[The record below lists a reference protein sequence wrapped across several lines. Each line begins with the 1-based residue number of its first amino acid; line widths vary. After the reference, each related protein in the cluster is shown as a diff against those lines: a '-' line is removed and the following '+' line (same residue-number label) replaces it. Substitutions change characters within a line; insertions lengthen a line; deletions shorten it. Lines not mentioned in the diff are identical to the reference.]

1 MEKINLITKSKT
13 LWGVLLIALAA
24 GLLFSFG
31 MKKEVLTAEQIDKA
45 IKEAHTKFKD
55 VKEGKN
61 ADYIPYL
68 AKVDPNLY
76 GIVIVTNDGK
86 IHQYGD
92 TKYEFGIESIAK
104 VFTLAMALQEKGS
117 QVIMDS
123 VGVNATG
130 LPFNSVTAIELQGQ
144 QPQNP
149 FVNAGAIAT
158 VSILSPK
165 NNSAEKWN
173 KMQKFFNK
181 MAGREIKVIDELYKS
196 EAATNQ
202 HNEAIAVL
210 LQSYNRLYDKPD
222 IALDLYTKECSFG
235 TSAKDLAVMAATLA
249 NNGVNPVSKEKV
261 IDDKYINEI
270 LAVMS
275 TAGLYENTGEWMYK
289 VGLPA
294 KSGVGGGIIAV
305 VPGQMGIA
313 VFAPP
318 LDEAGNS
325 VKAQKTI
332 EFLADKLSLNL
343 FSAKR

>member
-1 MEKINLITKSKT
+1 MKKIES
-13 LWGVLLIALAA
+13 VLKRKAIAIALFACICA
-24 GLLFSFG
+24 GALFSFVQ
-31 MKKEVLTAEQIDKA
+31 KKETCSPEQINKVM
-45 IKEAHTKFKD
+45 KEAYAKYKD

-68 AKVDPNLY
+68 DKVDPNMF

-86 IHQYGD
+86 VYQTGE

-104 VFTLAMALQEKGS
+104 VFTLALALQENGS
-117 QVIMDS
+117 EMIMDS
-123 VGVNATG
+123 IGVNATG

-158 VSILSPK
+158 VSLLKPK
-165 NNSAEKWN
+165 NNSKEKWT
-173 KMQKFFNK
+173 KMDNYFDKF
-181 MAGREIKVIDELYKS
+181 AGRDLKVIDELYKS

-210 LQSYNRLYDKPD
+210 LQSYNRLYDNPQ
-222 IALDLYTKECSFG
+222 IALDLYTKECSYG
-235 TSAKDLAVMAATLA
+235 TNAKDLAVMAATLA
-249 NNGVNPVSKEKV
+249 NGGVNPITKEKLL
-261 IDDKYINEI
+261 DEKYLPQI
-270 LAVMS
+270 LAVMG
-275 TAGLYENTGEWMYK
+275 TAGLYENTGEWMYT

-294 KSGVGGGIIAV
+294 KSGVGGGIITV

-318 LDEAGNS
+318 LDKAGNS
-325 VKAQKTI
+325 VKAQMAIKYI
-332 EFLADKLSLNL
+332 VDQLGLNL